1 MRSND
6 GATTSKL
13 LEGNTTPG
21 YCDGTHDA
29 SERLSDPYDKEDDED
44 VVDDKV
50 HDTVGVV
57 VLDWSGLV
65 ASTVSSGDIALKQPG
80 RVRGRY
86 RPRKNTCE
94 ASFE

>member
-1 MRSND
+1 M
-6 GATTSKL
+6 
-13 LEGNTTPG
+13 
-21 YCDGTHDA
+21 
-29 SERLSDPYDKEDDED
+29 
-44 VVDDKV
+44 DDKV

-57 VLDWSGLV
+57 VLDWSGWV

-86 RPRKNTCE
+86 RPRKNTGE